1 MLAIRLANALNGW
14 YFRTAGGEARPPIM
28 DIDEVLPAL
37 RVVDRAYEDI
47 RAEIAPVLA
56 QRAAV
61 PRFHEV
67 DPAQATISATTPND
81 WRVMHLW
88 LMGTPVEPNW
98 SRFPKT
104 AKALTA
110 VPDLFS
116 AAVSILDA
124 GKAVPAHSGPSC
136 GYLRY
141 HLGLVV
147 PKEDPPTIRVKDQLY
162 TWREG
167 ESVLFDDSWEH
178 EVYNTAK
185 EPRVVLI
192 VDVLR
197 PMPLLQRLSSRA
209 AARVARQLY
218 AKPVAQRAGE
228 HAAANQGGNTAD
240 NAA

>member
-1 MLAIRLANALNGW
+1 MLAIRLANALNAW
-14 YFRTAGGEARPPIM
+14 YYRTAGGESRPPFL
-28 DIDEVLPAL
+28 DIDQMLPAL
-37 RVVDRAYEDI
+37 RVVDRAYPDI

-56 QRAAV
+56 ERAAL
-61 PRFHEV
+61 PRFHDV
-67 DPAQATISATTPND
+67 DPAQANISATTPHD

-88 LMGTPVEPNW
+88 LMGTPVEPHW

-104 AKALTA
+104 ARALTA

-116 AAVSILDA
+116 ATVSILDA
-124 GKAVPAHSGPSC
+124 GKSVPAHNGPTC

-147 PKEDPPTIRVKDQLY
+147 PAEDPPRIRVKDQYY

-178 EVYNTAK
+178 EVFNTAK

-197 PMPLLQRLSSRA
+197 PMPLPQRISSRF

-218 AKPVAQRAGE
+218 AKPVAQRTRE
-228 HAAANQGGNTAD
+228 HVAAAKGGGPAD
-240 NAA
+240 SAA